1 MKGILPAWRKGNKSR
16 VKGRKEHKRMTFDA
30 GKAKKGG
37 KGEKRWRRGNVERGS
52 TTEPFSYISVSKDR
66 CLVSPFGAMSSLA
79 NPASHSLGPDIPM
92 FPKKGARP
100 MTSAPFSCEAVSA
113 PLSFIPP
120 KFTVASTLALS
131 AAVVYF
137 SRSPSAVSK
146 LWQELSCSCSRNLPL
161 WFGEELLLGERG
173 LGRRGG
179 CAVVVRCSEEWG
191 EGAGN
196 GLRRHFS
203 TADRARVTKS
213 RG

>member
-1 MKGILPAWRKGNKSR
+1 
-16 VKGRKEHKRMTFDA
+16 
-30 GKAKKGG
+30 
-37 KGEKRWRRGNVERGS
+37 
-52 TTEPFSYISVSKDR
+52 
-66 CLVSPFGAMSSLA
+66 MSSLA

-203 TADRARVTKS
+203 TADRARVTKMS
-213 RG
+213 RINVTKDRRQPKVKEKRKAAENRQEPRRGVRLD